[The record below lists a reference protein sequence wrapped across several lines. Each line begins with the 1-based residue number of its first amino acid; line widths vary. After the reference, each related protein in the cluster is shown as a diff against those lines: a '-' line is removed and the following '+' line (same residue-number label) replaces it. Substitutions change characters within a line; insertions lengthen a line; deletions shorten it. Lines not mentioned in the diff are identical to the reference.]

1 MAKDKGRVE
10 KGKRKQGR
18 ESKKQHSQ
26 PTRRFR
32 FKSFTRQVEEAQ
44 VDVFRS
50 LAPAQQQPS
59 AGCSSFFQQ
68 TLLHWRELSAAVD
81 FNEVHSEVAPLVAS
95 LPQLVFHRHRIV
107 HALLQRLPMR
117 ALLSLPPLLRCPL
130 LSPSP
135 PLRPPRISVHHPAI
149 HARAGPAARLPAV
162 SAATAVQSGGVLGG
176 EGMA

>member
-1 MAKDKGRVE
+1 MAKDKSRVE

-18 ESKKQHSQ
+18 GESKKQHSQ
-26 PTRRFR
+26 STRRFR

-68 TLLHWRELSAAVD
+68 ALLHWREESAAVD

-95 LPQLVFHRHRIV
+95 LPQLVFHRERIV
-107 HALLQRLPMR
+107 HALLARLSMR
-117 ALLSLPPLLRCPL
+117 ALLSLQPLLRCPPTPLL
-130 LSPSP
+130 LSIPSLSPLP
-135 PLRPPRISVHHPAI
+135 PAPPSHTLADLI
-149 HARAGPAARLPAV
+149 
-162 SAATAVQSGGVLGG
+162 
-176 EGMA
+176 